1 MPIYEYVATDES
13 CDHCRAGFEV
23 LQRLS
28 DSDIRFCPICTRPVH
43 RRISAPAVAGGSGH
57 PAQGKPLLETR
68 LHAIQTRGK
77 GPIREDSRGR
87 TGYHLRQVTVC
98 QPGTLGA
105 VVFL

>member
-57 PAQGKPLLETR
+57 LLKESHFSKHGFTQYKR
-68 LHAIQTRGK
+68 VEK
-77 GPIREDSRGR
+77 GRYEKTAGVGPDTISDK
-87 TGYHLRQVTVC
+87 
-98 QPGTLGA
+98 
-105 VVFL
+105 